1 MKLPCNVIEDML
13 PMYHDGVCSQES
25 AELVLEHLKECPRCS
40 RTLCELRSDI
50 PAPGAPLDDLKPL
63 AGIQAQWKKEKRR
76 SVRRGARLTLAILLS
91 VFLVWTCVWYFGHAI
106 HYDRLARE
114 LEKISGEAASMT
126 TAHHALKYGDY
137 GIVLKK
143 PGFLGGG
150 GFVRIGPS
158 EGLYFILD
166 EDWNVVVQNTDMC
179 VDLFFYP
186 QPGGGYHCAVMFDDG
201 QEMQWVWITPEL
213 TYNYDLYD
221 SAEAP
226 AEEIAHLEQLLA
238 DYREDIAALTDV
250 AKEVWGID
258 LRA

>member
-1 MKLPCNVIEDML
+1 M
-13 PMYHDGVCSQES
+13 
-25 AELVLEHLKECPRCS
+25 
-40 RTLCELRSDI
+40 
-50 PAPGAPLDDLKPL
+50 
-63 AGIQAQWKKEKRR
+63 
-76 SVRRGARLTLAILLS
+76 
-91 VFLVWTCVWYFGHAI
+91 
-106 HYDRLARE
+106 
-114 LEKISGEAASMT
+114 
-126 TAHHALKYGDY
+126 KYGDY